1 MDIVQT
7 LFFDGLGRIRASA
20 DLLLYRVL
28 LAALG
33 VSLALAD
40 IQTVRVHDLTQ
51 LGSHVLQLPAVFT
64 VWQVYSQGSD
74 AAALALPPLV
84 WS

>member
-1 MDIVQT
+1 MVCPHSDGSAQDRAHWSDARVSIVQT
-7 LFFDGLGRIRASA
+7 LFFDGLGRIRASD

-40 IQTVRVHDLTQ
+40 VWAVRVHDLTQ
-51 LGSHVLQLPAVFT
+51 LGSHVLQLPAV
-64 VWQVYSQGSD
+64 
-74 AAALALPPLV
+74 
-84 WS
+84 